1 MSWVLLMLQVHGSY
15 RPNHHLFYDDRVAE
29 AEDDLPKWKT
39 IPQVTA
45 VCERILAGKRLWPLL
60 SLS

>member
-1 MSWVLLMLQVHGSY
+1 MLQVHGSY

-45 VCERILAGKRLWPLL
+45 AYERILAGKRLWPLL